1 MDIFYFKLFYLINI
15 NLSDGKYGILL
26 KLKFLKSRKLIRI
39 SLSDI
44 YDPIIFKISSTLSV
58 ILGIEVKKK
67 IEVNRNRKK
76 EKGNYRYKI
85 SLKKQFHYKQ
95 FH

>member
-15 NLSDGKYGILL
+15 NLLGGKCGISL
-26 KLKFLKSRKLIRI
+26 KLKFLKYRKLIRI

-67 IEVNRNRKK
+67 NRSK
-76 EKGNYRYKI
+76 
-85 SLKKQFHYKQ
+85 
-95 FH
+95 